1 MQTIAELKSQFIQSG
16 TVDWIGISAERNSD
30 IQVVQSVEVRMP
42 TGIVGDHHAMRG
54 NSKRQ
59 VTLIQAEHLDVV
71 ASLLGWESV
80 GPELVRRNV
89 VVRGINLLALRDRE
103 FVIGTVILRGSGLC
117 VPCSRME
124 RNLGRGGYNAMRGHG
139 GINAVVVQAGLMAV
153 GDAVVLRQLDLQQ
166 PD

>member
-1 MQTIAELKSQFIQSG
+1 MQTIADLKSRFTQPG
-16 TVDWIGISAERNSD
+16 KVEWIGISAERNSD
-30 IQVVQSVEVRMP
+30 IQVMQSVEVRMP

-71 ASLLGWESV
+71 ASLLGRVSV

-89 VVRGINLLALRDRE
+89 VVRGINLLALKDQE
-103 FVIGTVILRGSGLC
+103 FLIGTVMLRGSGLC

-124 RNLGRGGYNAMRGHG
+124 RNLGPGGYNAMRGHG
-139 GINAVVVQAGLMAV
+139 GINAVVVQEGAMAV
-153 GDAVVLRQLDLQQ
+153 GDAAVLQKMD
-166 PD
+166 